1 MTFEFF
7 DDETNYVSK
16 RQVSQEVRARITA
29 KLGKISSM
37 ISQVSQKLV
46 PDFRKQSFF
55 GDYFFVKSIKH
66 KNCVQNRKISV
77 QLCLYKLR

>member
-29 KLGKISSM
+29 KLGKISSI
-37 ISQVSQKLV
+37 IS
-46 PDFRKQSFF
+46 
-55 GDYFFVKSIKH
+55 
-66 KNCVQNRKISV
+66 
-77 QLCLYKLR
+77 

>member
-1 MTFEFF
+1 MKFGTFIIFSIKFEKITCKCKICDIINVTKIINQNKNKNLRAKEDRMTFEFF

-37 ISQVSQKLV
+37 IS
-46 PDFRKQSFF
+46 
-55 GDYFFVKSIKH
+55 
-66 KNCVQNRKISV
+66 
-77 QLCLYKLR
+77 

>member
-1 MTFEFF
+1 MIFSIKFEKITCKYKICDIINVTKIINQNKNKNLRAKENRMTFEFF

-37 ISQVSQKLV
+37 IS
-46 PDFRKQSFF
+46 
-55 GDYFFVKSIKH
+55 
-66 KNCVQNRKISV
+66 
-77 QLCLYKLR
+77 